1 MGSAL
6 VHFQKYWLLN
16 RLNQLFALHFYTLN
30 TCINY
35 KYCIVHSLLQ
45 NLLRHPLCLALVRRK
60 WNKYG
65 RYLYYMGLLRYSTF
79 LAFLTSFALLT
90 PNARTRLENGGNN
103 GVVHQIFSPTSNSGS
118 ANIFNEKSIL
128 LTSSNNQN
136 SEFRIPNIYN

>member
-1 MGSAL
+1 MQVLRIYFS
-6 VHFQKYWLLN
+6 
-16 RLNQLFALHFYTLN
+16 
-30 TCINY
+30 
-35 KYCIVHSLLQ
+35 LQ

-103 GVVHQIFSPTSNSGS
+103 GVFHQMFSPISNSES
-118 ANIFNEKSIL
+118 TNFFNENL
-128 LTSSNNQN
+128 L
-136 SEFRIPNIYN
+136 

>member
-1 MGSAL
+1 MIAI
-6 VHFQKYWLLN
+6 V
-16 RLNQLFALHFYTLN
+16 RR
-30 TCINY
+30 CIDLPNY
-35 KYCIVHSLLQ
+35 NYCVVYFSLQ

-103 GVVHQIFSPTSNSGS
+103 INGAQFCQDSDDDSNQ
-118 ANIFNEKSIL
+118 EKSQYLYPCAVGIL
-128 LTSSNNQN
+128 VLTTYNCLM
-136 SEFRIPNIYN
+136 EFVQLYRV